1 MRNVAKV
8 ANFSRNNFYIDL
20 VTLAVN
26 LSPSSKA
33 KIVNFIDVEFHNGEI
48 NWNKD
53 VRSRRFLRLLSLI
66 LPILNYSCF
75 NSSNTM
81 IWQPT
86 VISYEIIVIYIYI
99 YNRSGYTYV
108 DNNLKKHSM
117 HTSNSRFDLW
127 WHRFVA
133 VYSRWINDEQN
144 IVALMPLEYIRFPV
158 KYVPL
163 KDSRKISP
171 PFSLFS
177 RKCKELLNIFIIA
190 LMKYLT
196 YLA

>member
-81 IWQPT
+81 ICQPT

-99 YNRSGYTYV
+99 YLQSFRIHIRRQQF
-108 DNNLKKHSM
+108 KEA
-117 HTSNSRFDLW
+117 FDA
-127 WHRFVA
+127 HF
-133 VYSRWINDEQN
+133 E
-144 IVALMPLEYIRFPV
+144 
-158 KYVPL
+158 
-163 KDSRKISP
+163 
-171 PFSLFS
+171 FSLWSLVTQICRRLFTM
-177 RKCKELLNIFIIA
+177 N
-190 LMKYLT
+190 
-196 YLA
+196 